1 MTVLAC
7 FIRHH
12 ADFKLNNRHSAAS
25 GTSPFVKID
34 SAPQCFALPG
44 TSCGFAFTF
53 ARQQFRSYA
62 IAPIISD
69 EICTVTQFLFTVI
82 TKPVSIYRIYQN
94 YNQSVFVFT
103 GLRLL
108 ESVTVYRSKSEAKL
122 CLRVTLQA

>member
-1 MTVLAC
+1 MRDVSPSKRGRA
-7 FIRHH
+7 RRG
-12 ADFKLNNRHSAAS
+12 ANSAAS

-62 IAPIISD
+62 IVPIISD

-82 TKPVSIYRIYQN
+82 TKPVSI
-94 YNQSVFVFT
+94 
-103 GLRLL
+103 
-108 ESVTVYRSKSEAKL
+108 
-122 CLRVTLQA
+122 